1 MTDAQPIAAP
11 PRRRSRRFL
20 RFLVRVTIMTVIP
33 GVAILTGAYFFVTGQ
48 RFVTSE
54 NAFVKADKVAISTEV
69 AGKLT
74 AVEIREHE
82 FVREGQVLFRIDDQ
96 PYRIAL
102 DETRALMQWIGNEV
116 EALRATYRVKQA
128 ELSLAADDLAYFERS
143 FKRRQLLLSRGNV
156 SQERFDQARRNR
168 DSARQKITILRQEI
182 AQVLTG
188 LSGNPDLKVEDYP
201 KYRRARAAFD
211 RASLDFERT
220 VIRAPTSGRVSKVT
234 MEPGEFVKVAVPLFA
249 IISDRAIWVEVN
261 LKETQLTHVR
271 LGQAVTVEIDAYP
284 DVIWR
289 ATVDSISPA
298 TGAEFAIL
306 PPQNAT
312 GNWVKVVQ
320 RLPVRLAFED
330 AKGGPEL
337 RAGMSAEIKIDT
349 QYEAVLPGFIKEA
362 LAWVRPKD

>member
-1 MTDAQPIAAP
+1 
-11 PRRRSRRFL
+11 
-20 RFLVRVTIMTVIP
+20 MTVIP
-33 GVAILTGAYFFVTGQ
+33 GAALLVGAYFFVTGQ

-54 NAFVKADKVAISTEV
+54 NAFVKANMVAISTEI
-69 AGKLT
+69 AGKVT
-74 AVEIREHE
+74 AVEIGEHA
-82 FVREGQVLFRIDDQ
+82 FVRAGQILFRIDDA

-102 DETRALMQWIGNEV
+102 DETKASMQWIRNEV
-116 EALRATYRVKQA
+116 ESLRAAYRVKQA
-128 ELSLAADDLAYFERS
+128 ETRLAADDLAYFERS
-143 FKRRQLLLSRGNV
+143 FKRRQKLLLRGNV

-182 AQVLTG
+182 NQILTG
-188 LSGNPDLKVEDYP
+188 LSGDPDLKVEDYP

-211 RASLDFERT
+211 RASLDLERT

-234 MEPGEFVKVAVPLFA
+234 LEPGEFVKVAVPLFA
-249 IISDRAIWVEVN
+249 IISDRTIWIEVN

-337 RAGMSAEIKIDT
+337 RAGMSAAIEIDT
-349 QYEAVLPGFIKEA
+349 QYEAVLPGFIQEA
-362 LAWVRPKD
+362 LAWVRPKE